1 MQLPRNHSWLSWTAI
16 VLPGLATALTWP
28 LTAGLPFVNRVAIA
42 VAVAL
47 GLYAVVHCASHALG
61 GDER

>member
-1 MQLPRNHSWLSWTAI
+1 MQTPSNQAWLNWTAI

-28 LTAGLPFVNRVAIA
+28 LTTGLPFVNRVAIA

-47 GLYAVVHCASHALG
+47 GLYAVIHFTSQGCRG
-61 GDER
+61 RGR